1 MKWRGRRTSTR
12 IQDRRGLGPLPV
24 GGRGIRVGG
33 GAAILIVLVGWL
45 LGADPIMLLN
55 MLGGGDGGQMQ
66 IESAG
71 TDQIDDETEEF
82 VAVVL
87 ADTEDVWN
95 ALFDRMDRDYVEP
108 SLVLFSGMVSSA
120 CGTASAAVGPFYC
133 PGDRAA
139 YLDTSF
145 FRTLG
150 SELRAEGDFAAAY
163 VIAHEVAH
171 HVQNLLGVTEA
182 ADAER
187 RRLSPVEANQLSVRV
202 ELQADCLAGVWA
214 RNAEAR
220 FGSLEP
226 GDVEEAMNAA
236 SRIGDDALQRRS
248 QGVVVPDSFTHGT
261 SEQRVHWFTR
271 GYESGSPDACDT
283 FGQDRL

>member
-12 IQDRRGLGPLPV
+12 IQDRRGSRMPI
-24 GGRGIRVGG
+24 GGRGVRVGG
-33 GAAILIVLVGWL
+33 GAAILILIVGLL
-45 LGADPIMLLN
+45 LGADPSMLLG
-55 MLGGGDGGQMQ
+55 MLGGGGGGPMQ
-66 IESAG
+66 VETAG

-95 ALFDRMDRDYVEP
+95 ELFERMGRDYAEP
-108 SLVLFSGMVSSA
+108 SLVLFSGMVNSA

-133 PGDRAA
+133 PGDGAA

-145 FRTLG
+145 FRTLSADLG
-150 SELRAEGDFAAAY
+150 AKGDFAAAY

-182 ADAER
+182 VDAER
-187 RRLSPVEANQLSVRV
+187 RALSQADANQLSVRV

-214 RNAEAR
+214 RNADAR

-226 GDVEEAMNAA
+226 GDIDEAMNAA
-236 SRIGDDALQRRS
+236 ARIGDDALQRRS

-271 GYESGSPDACDT
+271 GFESGSPEACDT
-283 FGQDRL
+283 FGQDSL

>member
-1 MKWRGRRTSTR
+1 M
-12 IQDRRGLGPLPV
+12 PV

-33 GAAILIVLVGWL
+33 GAAILILLVGWL

-55 MLGGGDGGQMQ
+55 MLGGGGAGQMP

-71 TDQIDDETEEF
+71 TDRIDDETEEF

-87 ADTEDVWN
+87 GDTEDVWN
-95 ALFDRMDRDYVEP
+95 AQFDQMGRDYVEP

-120 CGTASAAVGPFYC
+120 CGTASSAVGPFYC
-133 PGDRAA
+133 PGDHAA

-150 SELRAEGDFAAAY
+150 SELGAQGDFAAAY

-187 RRLSPVEANQLSVRV
+187 RRLSDVEANQLSVRV

-261 SEQRVHWFTR
+261 SEQRVRWFTR
-271 GYESGSPDACDT
+271 GFESGSPEACDT